1 MSINESTETT
11 VAPVKSSGRSARLP
25 YSPALDG
32 LRALAVIAVLIYHA
46 GLHWLPGGFLGV
58 EIFFT
63 ISGYLITSLLLSE
76 WRETGRIN
84 LGQFWLRRG
93 RRLLPAL
100 FLVIVC
106 SLVFAVLFL
115 PDEVAK
121 LRADA
126 LASFAYVI
134 NWYLIFSQQSYFE
147 AVGRPSLLRHL
158 WSLAVEEQF
167 YLIWPLIFVLTMTRF
182 RKRTVLVGV
191 AVAALISMALMAVL
205 YAPGADPSRV
215 YYGTDTRAS
224 GILIGVALAF
234 IWTPGKSQGRRIDK
248 LPFDLIGVLA
258 FGALLACCLLISEFD
273 DFLYRGGF
281 ILTALSTA
289 VLIAAVV
296 HPRGKRLAAVLGS
309 SALVWIGLRSYGIY
323 LWHWP
328 VFMLTRPQLDVSLD
342 GPALLAVRL
351 GLTMALAV
359 LSYHL
364 LETPI
369 RTGALGRSWRAL
381 QQAEGPQRRQLGL
394 RWAGAATVLV
404 VFSIVLGSSV
414 VRAQPPQTPAYLAEL
429 AAIQKEMQSQAV
441 PVSEAG
447 TRGVGATSVV
457 SLPMIALSE
466 PTLVPATQFQ
476 PSASRSVEVSATA
489 ILTVTS
495 TPTPTVSAETSLPVT
510 PTLESTP
517 RPTDEPTGQEVERLS
532 AVRPPTATPLKPT
545 ATATITP
552 TQPAAGVPLILTP
565 IPSEPITAIGD
576 SVMLGA
582 APVLQQ
588 AFTNIEVDAEVG
600 RQAWTAATMIKAR
613 KAENRLGSVVVLH
626 LGNNGRYTE
635 QVFNEIMQTLADRRM
650 VIVFNVRVPREWEAY
665 NNNIIANGVKAYPN
679 AVFIDWRGVTA
690 NRPELF
696 WNDGHH
702 LRPEGARFYAGLIA
716 EAIKSRPGE
725 AKPSQ

>member
-11 VAPVKSSGRSARLP
+11 VAPVKSGGRSARLP

-58 EIFFT
+58 EVFFT

-76 WRETGRIN
+76 WRATDRIN
-84 LGQFWLRRG
+84 LGQFWLRRA

-100 FLVIVC
+100 YLVVVC

-167 YLIWPLIFVLTMTRF
+167 YLMWPLIFVLTMTRF

-205 YAPGADPSRV
+205 YAPSADPSRV

-258 FGALLACCLLISEFD
+258 FGALVLCGLFISEFD

-281 ILTALSTA
+281 ILTAISTA

-296 HPRGKRLAAVLGS
+296 HPRGKRIAAVLGS

-351 GLTMALAV
+351 GLTLALAV

-394 RWAGAATVLV
+394 RWAGVAAVLV

-429 AAIQKEMQSQAV
+429 AAIQKGMQAQAV
-441 PVSEAG
+441 PLSEAG

-457 SLPMIALSE
+457 SLPIIALSE
-466 PTLVPATQFQ
+466 PTLAPVAQFQ
-476 PSASRSVEVSATA
+476 PSATPPVEASATA
-489 ILTVTS
+489 ILTVTI
-495 TPTPTVSAETSLPVT
+495 TATPTVPAAVPLPVT
-510 PTLESTP
+510 ATLESTP
-517 RPTDEPTGQEVERLS
+517 RPTDEPAGQDAERLS
-532 AVRPPTATPLKPT
+532 AVRPPTAIPPTPT
-545 ATATITP
+545 ATATVTP
-552 TQPAAGVPLILTP
+552 TQPAVGGVPLILTP

-600 RQAWTAATMIKAR
+600 RQAWTTVGLIKAR

-635 QVFNEIMQTLADRRM
+635 QVFNEIMQTLSDRHT

-665 NNNIIANGVKAYPN
+665 NNDIIAKGVKAYPN
-679 AVFIDWRGVTA
+679 VVFVDWRGVTA

-716 EAIKSRPGE
+716 EAIKSR
-725 AKPSQ
+725 Q